1 MILDDLDHLVF
12 LLRYSLLIGRPTE
25 ASSHLSTDFLS
36 IQNIISPFPLPSR
49 PWGSWVLRASWGQE
63 ESSFRSHRGR
73 RRGWRTWTHL
83 PAPRAPCQRGR
94 ILIEGFEPDSRIDA
108 VVAGPYAYGVDASH
122 LPHVVDMC
130 WDKSNHRLWIVC
142 LLTYHIGY
150 RWNVWTGYEVGEEVD
165 HHQALLG
172 RLKHQR

>member
-49 PWGSWVLRASWGQE
+49 PWGSWVRRASWGQE

-73 RRGWRTWTHL
+73 RRGWRTWTR
-83 PAPRAPCQRGR
+83 PPGPRAPCQRAG
-94 ILIEGFEPDSRIDA
+94 ILIEGFQPDTRLTHWCRRSWPLCLRSRCQPPPSRGWYVLRQIQSPSMDRLFA
-108 VVAGPYAYGVDASH
+108 H
-122 LPHVVDMC
+122 L
-130 WDKSNHRLWIVC
+130 SHRL
-142 LLTYHIGY
+142 
-150 RWNVWTGYEVGEEVD
+150 
-165 HHQALLG
+165 
-172 RLKHQR
+172 